1 MGELEQKAVSPLSL
15 DHVPEYS
22 HLPRFLE
29 SAVGKCVTLKTVKCE
44 DHTTILGFP
53 GHLLRFPSPPLSA
66 FLFCLSPLL
75 VKLPTASHS
84 YFTVFQDRNVSMLSV
99 SE

>member
-1 MGELEQKAVSPLSL
+1 MEELEQEAVSPLSL
-15 DHVPEYS
+15 DHIPEYS

-53 GHLLRFPSPPLSA
+53 GHLLRFSSPSAQRLPFLSSPSCGKA
-66 FLFCLSPLL
+66 VHCQSLLF
-75 VKLPTASHS
+75 
-84 YFTVFQDRNVSMLSV
+84 YGFQPR
-99 SE
+99 